1 MFIYAPSSG
10 NLGTVTIGYGEI
22 LGKQKKKEIPLKVAT
37 DFDQNEIEFS
47 GDFRVQEHL
56 HLSVYINMRFIE

>member
-1 MFIYAPSSG
+1 MFIYPPSNG

-37 DFDQNEIEFS
+37 DFDQNEIQFS
-47 GDFRVQEHL
+47 GDFRV
-56 HLSVYINMRFIE
+56 